1 MIFENII
8 YLGSNQGNLSK
19 FNNIDKVKLNK
30 NRLMDTIIEL
40 LALVLNFSN
49 IFFILEQDR

>member
-49 IFFILEQDR
+49 IFFIL